1 MESIA
6 SLRPVFQARPFHLS
20 HYDDELCY
28 FVEELSRE
36 SDCLLIGG
44 SENGSENG
52 SGNDK
57 PSNDFFS
64 VADGHDKVYLRVF
77 YYRPDQKYYAS
88 LTYAP
93 WPAFADDPL
102 IAMKGHDTVRGA
114 LDQVFRVYSY
124 YRHETRKPVPFLQD
138 YTDYRMTGEAIRLV
152 EQKMLL

>member
-6 SLRPVFQARPFHLS
+6 SLRPVFQVRPFHLS

-36 SDCLLIGG
+36 SDCLLIGD
-44 SENGSENG
+44 
-52 SGNDK
+52 SGNEVCEA
-57 PSNDFFS
+57 NDFFS

-77 YYRPDQKYYAS
+77 YYRPDKKYYAS

-102 IAMKGHDTVRGA
+102 IAMKGHDTVHGA

-124 YRHETRKPVPFLQD
+124 YRHESRKPVPFLQD
-138 YTDYRMTGEAIRLV
+138 YTDYRMTGEAIQRV
-152 EQKMLL
+152 EQVL

>member
-36 SDCLLIGG
+36 SDCLLIGD
-44 SENGSENG
+44 SENG

-138 YTDYRMTGEAIRLV
+138 YTEYRMTGEAIRLV